1 MNKELLKDLRK
12 ECSNFRLLYVED
24 HDELRESMG
33 RIFENIFESVEFG
46 IDGADG
52 FEKYK
57 KSLDENKP
65 YDLVI
70 SDIEMPTMN
79 GLEMCSKIREELSE
93 QKFIFLTAYGDSN
106 YLLKG
111 IELGVDGF
119 LIKPLKTEQMH
130 DTLTKVCKSLS
141 AQKAIET
148 YIASIEALNQ
158 SLMEKNQQEKFN
170 NMKDDLLRNLS
181 HEIRTPLHAIQSSVQ
196 LLTKKLKDNPKAS
209 SISSLAIE
217 GVERITKLTDRMI
230 QLSELQSNSYK
241 ITNKSSIL
249 QDSITKLI
257 TNFETEAKNKGV
269 QISFDIDQI
278 LTNTIKCDA
287 KTVESIVHELVDNA
301 IKFTPTGGN
310 VELSILSNVLNNTL
324 SIRVKD
330 NGIGMSSEEK
340 EHCFD
345 LFYQADASISRQA
358 EGSGIGLSIV
368 EHMVELLKGKVLINS
383 SKETGTMV
391 KVDISFEIPASV
403 EAA

>member
-141 AQKAIET
+141 AQRAIET

>member
-141 AQKAIET
+141 AQRAIET

-269 QISFDIDQI
+269 QISFDIDKI

>member
-1 MNKELLKDLRK
+1 MNKELLKNLRK

-141 AQKAIET
+141 AQRAIET
-148 YIASIEALNQ
+148 YIASIEPLNQ

>member
-1 MNKELLKDLRK
+1 MNKELLKNLRK

-65 YDLVI
+65 FDLVI

-141 AQKAIET
+141 AQRAIET

-196 LLTKKLKDNPKAS
+196 LLTKK
-209 SISSLAIE
+209 
-217 GVERITKLTDRMI
+217 T
-230 QLSELQSNSYK
+230 
-241 ITNKSSIL
+241 
-249 QDSITKLI
+249 
-257 TNFETEAKNKGV
+257 
-269 QISFDIDQI
+269 
-278 LTNTIKCDA
+278 
-287 KTVESIVHELVDNA
+287 
-301 IKFTPTGGN
+301 
-310 VELSILSNVLNNTL
+310 
-324 SIRVKD
+324 
-330 NGIGMSSEEK
+330 
-340 EHCFD
+340 
-345 LFYQADASISRQA
+345 
-358 EGSGIGLSIV
+358 
-368 EHMVELLKGKVLINS
+368 
-383 SKETGTMV
+383 
-391 KVDISFEIPASV
+391 
-403 EAA
+403 

>member
-65 YDLVI
+65 FDLVI

-141 AQKAIET
+141 AQRAIET

>member
-1 MNKELLKDLRK
+1 MNKELLKNLRK

-141 AQKAIET
+141 AQRAIET

>member
-1 MNKELLKDLRK
+1 
-12 ECSNFRLLYVED
+12 
-24 HDELRESMG
+24 
-33 RIFENIFESVEFG
+33 
-46 IDGADG
+46 
-52 FEKYK
+52 
-57 KSLDENKP
+57 
-65 YDLVI
+65 
-70 SDIEMPTMN
+70 
-79 GLEMCSKIREELSE
+79 
-93 QKFIFLTAYGDSN
+93 
-106 YLLKG
+106 
-111 IELGVDGF
+111 
-119 LIKPLKTEQMH
+119 
-130 DTLTKVCKSLS
+130 
-141 AQKAIET
+141 
-148 YIASIEALNQ
+148 
-158 SLMEKNQQEKFN
+158 
-170 NMKDDLLRNLS
+170 
-181 HEIRTPLHAIQSSVQ
+181 
-196 LLTKKLKDNPKAS
+196 
-209 SISSLAIE
+209 
-217 GVERITKLTDRMI
+217 MI